1 MHFVIF
7 TLMHIR
13 LQTFSYSYTDMHMH
27 PCDMHL
33 LCYTAIHLFKY
44 ALAAMQSIKLMHSC
58 IYFILQLCSHN
69 HIHSCAR
76 LIALALTNALLHSRI
91 STRSRC
97 LARALSHSYY
107 QLLCWACSTLSIV
120 SMYALALLNAFYCIN
135 VCSRL
140 LQLFLL
146 YHRMLSPCSTLS
158 IVSMHVLALPNVRFL
173 SYHRMRSPC
182 STLSILASYTL
193 ALFNAFCCVI
203 TCACLVQRCL
213 L

>member
-76 LIALALTNALLHSRI
+76 IIALALTNALLHSRI

-107 QLLCWACSTLSIV
+107 QLLCWTYSTLSIV
-120 SMYALALLNAFYCIN
+120 SMYALAYCNSFYCIIA
-135 VCSRL
+135 CSRL
-140 LQLFLL
+140 AQ
-146 YHRMLSPCSTLS
+146 
-158 IVSMHVLALPNVRFL
+158 RFL
-173 SYHRMRSPC
+173 SYPC
-182 STLSILASYTL
+182 MCLPYP
-193 ALFNAFCCVI
+193 
-203 TCACLVQRCL
+203 TCAFYRIIACARLAQRFL
-213 L
+213 F